1 MPRTIKEESVGS
13 RRAPKASTR
22 EQLLVCARRL
32 FNEKGYS
39 NVSMRMLADELGIGV
54 GNVTYY
60 FGHKQDIV
68 TALMQDAFDQTRVE
82 GEITSLEQLTD
93 MFSRMLDTL
102 TRHTFFFL
110 DPEFIQDERHI
121 AHNGYLRGRLR
132 SALGD
137 LTNAGFF
144 LSTFTEEVRN
154 TLLDLLLMTHLTW
167 LRQSMRAAQQRAM
180 SKAALLQAHWLVFAP
195 YLSDKGRAALEN
207 MKKCPPP
214 AEEKIADA

>member
-1 MPRTIKEESVGS
+1 MSGAIKGDIVES
-13 RRAPKASTR
+13 RRMPKPSTR

-39 NVSMRMLADELGIGV
+39 NVTMRMLAEELGIGV

-60 FGHKQDIV
+60 FARKQDIV

-110 DPEFIQDERHI
+110 DPEFMEDKRHI
-121 AHNGYLRGRLR
+121 THNGYLRGRLR

-137 LTNAGFF
+137 LTDAGFF
-144 LSTFTEEVRN
+144 LPSFTPEVRN
-154 TLLDLLLMTHLTW
+154 SLLDLLLMTHLTW
-167 LRQSMRAAQQRAM
+167 LRRYMRTAQHRAM
-180 SKAALLQAHWLVFAP
+180 SKAELLRGHWLVFAP
-195 YLSDKGRAALEN
+195 YLSDKGMAALDD
-207 MKKCPPP
+207 MKKRPPL
-214 AEEKIADA
+214 AEEQMANA